1 MAQEMY
7 WGGGRHFSKGH
18 VTWTFSIIFLPCFLR
33 CAKVWLLK
41 NNFNLFGLND
51 KLLIHTVRTHV
62 INYDCVFFIQNSFWG
77 NSVSSDCLQGEG
89 AKARNLPTPC
99 HHILGPLVLGRK
111 HCRGRS
117 SGERETVHSQPRG
130 TLANAS

>member
-1 MAQEMY
+1 M
-7 WGGGRHFSKGH
+7 GGKALLYRSCYLDFS
-18 VTWTFSIIFLPCFLR
+18 TIFLPCFLR

-41 NNFNLFGLND
+41 NNLNLFGLND

-62 INYDCVFFIQNSFWG
+62 INYDCVFFIQNSCWG

-99 HHILGPLVLGRK
+99 HHILGPLALGIK
-111 HCRGRS
+111 QGA
-117 SGERETVHSQPRG
+117 E
-130 TLANAS
+130 